1 VQNPVSGAGVQ
12 GLLRGTFCS
21 VLTRF
26 AYNTT
31 EQIADLKSSRQRLP
45 RRCAT
50 AIAHR
55 PQTPRPLLAQAARR
69 SRMIGKWPWPPWN
82 STSRANRPPGCP
94 ATSTCGL
101 AQGEPRDQRGR
112 GSRRGRRCA
121 GKRLKYTSLGVRP
134 RSERR
139 GRYSLYQPIRKDS
152 SRRSVAAR
160 RGIGRSSNS
169 SYFNV
174 LTNRSIT
181 AMLPRWPTAPKRGR
195 IPRRRHQRRYPAV
208 GQNTLPLSLMRYFG
222 AVPARR
228 IARPRKERTATARG
242 ACLKTA

>member
-1 VQNPVSGAGVQ
+1 M
-12 GLLRGTFCS
+12 
-21 VLTRF
+21 
-26 AYNTT
+26 
-31 EQIADLKSSRQRLP
+31 SR
-45 RRCAT
+45 RRCYT
-50 AIAHR
+50 AIAHV
-55 PQTPRPLLAQAARR
+55 PQSPRSPSTQATRQ
-69 SRMIGKWPWPPWN
+69 SRTIGKWRCPPWS
-82 STSRANRPPGCP
+82 STSRAKRPPGCP
-94 ATSTCGL
+94 ATSTRGL
-101 AQGEPRDQRGR
+101 AQGDPRGQCAR

-134 RSERR
+134 RSDRC

-152 SRRSVAAR
+152 SRRSVDAR
-160 RGIGRSSNS
+160 RGICRPSNS

-195 IPRRRHQRRYPAV
+195 ISRRRHQRRYPAV

-222 AVPARR
+222 AVPARW
-228 IARPRKERTATARG
+228 IARPRKERTATALG